1 MPINPNVQEA
11 VRSASIEGD
20 PESRCVKH
28 HQFIRFAMLVNGLA
42 RKLPEIVVTSHNSP
56 IYDECQTQ

>member
-1 MPINPNVQEA
+1 MPVKTNVEEA

-20 PESRCVKH
+20 LESRSIKD

-42 RKLPEIVVTSHNSP
+42 GKLPEIVVTSA
-56 IYDECQTQ
+56 Y

>member
-1 MPINPNVQEA
+1 MPIKTNVEEEA

-20 PESRCVKH
+20 PESRCIKN

-42 RKLPEIVVTSHNSP
+42 GKLPEIVVTSATN
-56 IYDECQTQ
+56 